1 MIAYVARRSLQAVPV
16 LFGVSLISFLLIRL
30 TPGDPIRTMLGLK
43 ASPEAI
49 AFWRAYFRLDDP
61 LPVQYVNF
69 LTHAFTLDFGQS
81 IQIQQ
86 PVTDL
91 ILARLGTTLS
101 LMTYSVL
108 ISLTLAVPLATISA
122 IRKNGIWDNA
132 IKLAT
137 MITFAMPAFWLGLI
151 LVLVFCLNLHWFPA
165 SGIRDGVLPFIWS
178 LTLPAVTLG
187 FFLAPIFVRTLRA
200 AMIEMLAADHVEAA
214 RARGLPPA
222 LIIRRYVLRN
232 SLISTVTVLG
242 LVIGSLIGGSLVIEN
257 VFALPGIGVLVV
269 NAVSAR
275 DFPVVQACVVMI
287 GIWIVAANLVTDLVV
302 AALDPRIRP

>member
-1 MIAYVARRSLQAVPV
+1 VIAYVARRSLQAVPV

-200 AMIEMLAADHVEAA
+200 AMIEMLAADHLEAA